1 MDSSLI
7 TTLIVFLFGGG
18 MILWKSKLSGAIKV
32 RDIFNSIYKKY
43 TNKKINDIE
52 DNEIK
57 IEAKIKK
64 TDQVTVETQAKI
76 KNELENTAK
85 KIQVMIDSNNTTV
98 TIDASADKDWGK
110 L

>member
-1 MDSSLI
+1 MDI
-7 TTLIVFLFGGG
+7 TTILVFLFGGG
-18 MILWKSKLSGAIKV
+18 MILWKSKLSYAIKF
-32 RDIFNSIYKKY
+32 REIFYEIYKKY
-43 TNKKINDIE
+43 TNKKISDIE

-64 TDQVTVETQAKI
+64 NDQVTAETQTKI

-85 KIQVMIDSNNTTV
+85 KIQVMIDSNNTTSAV
-98 TIDASADKDWGK
+98 DANADQNWGK